1 MPCLALWLRIGTD
14 RWNRRQSDIFASFPF
29 TMTSIG
35 FDKPRPDGAVTI
47 HHVAALAGVSLV
59 TVSRALNS
67 PEQLSAK
74 TLARV
79 LAAVEQ
85 TGYVPNLSAGSLRS
99 SKTRLIAALVPT
111 LQGHFAAM
119 IEALTNRFAMQGY
132 QVVMG
137 KIGYSVEQ
145 EVDMLR
151 TIIGRRP
158 DGIILTGVTHSPEA
172 RRLLSAAGIP
182 VVETWDI
189 TPEPIDMLVSF
200 SHEETS
206 AQVCRYLF
214 DKGRRRIAVVSG
226 DDPRSLR
233 RNKAFSQTAQHLG
246 LAAPVIYTV
255 PAPTTH
261 ASGRAA
267 LAALLA
273 GHAEL
278 DAAYCSSDM
287 LAMGVLTEARVRGIS
302 VPQRLAVVGSG
313 DLDFAAT
320 MDPSLTTVR
329 IDGGL
334 LGQMAAE
341 LIIDRLNGNNR
352 ADRTMTLSL
361 PIIERESA

>member
-1 MPCLALWLRIGTD
+1 
-14 RWNRRQSDIFASFPF
+14 
-29 TMTSIG
+29 MTSIG

-47 HHVAALAGVSLV
+47 HDVAALAGVSLV

-85 TGYVPNLSAGSLRS
+85 MGYVPNLSAGSLRS
-99 SKTRLIAALVPT
+99 SRTRLIAALMPT

-119 IEALTNRFAMQGY
+119 FEALTNRFAMQGY

-145 EVDMLR
+145 EADMLR
-151 TIIGRRP
+151 TIFGRRP
-158 DGIILTGVTHSPEA
+158 DGIILTGVSHSPEA
-172 RRLLSAAGIP
+172 RRLLAVAGIP
-182 VVETWDI
+182 IVETWDV

-206 AQVCRYLF
+206 TQVCRYLF
-214 DKGRRRIAVVSG
+214 DKGRRRIGVISG

-233 RNKAFSQTAQHLG
+233 RNKAFSRTAQDLG
-246 LAAPVIYTV
+246 LVPPVIYTV
-255 PAPTTH
+255 LAPTTH

-267 LAALLA
+267 LSALLA
-273 GHAEL
+273 GHSEL

-302 VPQRLAVVGSG
+302 VPRQLAVVGSG

-320 MDPSLTTVR
+320 LAPSLTTVR

-334 LGQMAAE
+334 LGHTAAE
-341 LIIDRLNGNNR
+341 FIIDRLEGKNR
-352 ADRTMTLSL
+352 ADKTMTLSL